1 MSTSSESWKTCAIPW
16 NEPSTVAG
24 TLSSARSWWICATA
38 SLSAAP
44 GARLKDSVTA
54 GNWPWWLMVSGATVS
69 VKRATV
75 LSGTCTPAAPG
86 T

>member
-1 MSTSSESWKTCAIPW
+1 MPW
-16 NEPSTVAG
+16 NEPAIVGG
-24 TLSSARSWWICATA
+24 TSSSPRSRWISATA

-44 GARLKDSVTA
+44 GAKLKDSVTA
-54 GNWPWWLMVSGATVS
+54 GNWPWWLMVSGATVL

-75 LSGTCTPAAPG
+75 LSGTCTPLAPG